1 MLACVKPL
9 TYSGVKNRRP
19 KSYSSFAARS
29 ASRGEVMPN
38 RQFNLTYFSPKIEKR
53 ISAIQGRGL
62 FAKTDIEKGEVVV
75 VKGGYVLTKSQR
87 DEIGKELGPSEIQI
101 TEHLLIGPTSE
112 DEREGGMMHLNHSC
126 EPNLGLQG
134 QIVFVALR
142 DIRANE
148 EVTVDY
154 AMTDDEQY
162 EMQCKCGAET
172 CRGVI
177 TGADWRKPEIQR
189 KYDGYFSWFIQR
201 RIDAVDLL
209 RRRATLRFEERPG

>member
-1 MLACVKPL
+1 
-9 TYSGVKNRRP
+9 
-19 KSYSSFAARS
+19 
-29 ASRGEVMPN
+29 MPN

-53 ISAIQGRGL
+53 ISPIQGRGL

-101 TEHLLIGPTSE
+101 TEDLFIGPTAE
-112 DEREGGMMHLNHSC
+112 TEREGGMMHLNHSC

-142 DIRANE
+142 DIVVDE
-148 EVTVDY
+148 ELTFDY
-154 AMTDDEQY
+154 AMNDDDPNEIMKCQ
-162 EMQCKCGAET
+162 CGAES
-172 CRGVI
+172 CRGII
-177 TGADWRKPEIQR
+177 TGVDWKKPEIQS

-201 RIDAVDLL
+201 KIDAT
-209 RRRATLRFEERPG
+209 RK

>member
-1 MLACVKPL
+1 
-9 TYSGVKNRRP
+9 
-19 KSYSSFAARS
+19 
-29 ASRGEVMPN
+29 MPN
-38 RQFNLTYFSPKIEKR
+38 REFNLTYFSPKIEKR
-53 ISAIQGRGL
+53 ISPIQGRGL

-75 VKGGYVLTKSQR
+75 VKGGYVLTKRQR

-101 TEHLLIGPTSE
+101 TEHLFVGPTSE

-154 AMTDDEQY
+154 AMTDDEEY
-162 EMQCKCGAET
+162 EMQCKCG
-172 CRGVI
+172 
-177 TGADWRKPEIQR
+177 RKPVAGSSPGQIGGSQR
-189 KYDGYFSWFIQR
+189 SS
-201 RIDAVDLL
+201 VNMT
-209 RRRATLRFEERPG
+209 ATSHGSSSEGSTP